1 MRSILVGICSLLFT
15 SLLVGAVDIP
25 VSHAVTNIDG
35 AWTTLNGGS
44 PPAGRR
50 EYAAVYDR
58 VHKRYVMFAG
68 FTNEP
73 GNGYY
78 LFNEVWMLSLD
89 GTPSWSHVSIPGLV
103 PGERHSPQWG
113 YDPARNRLIVFG
125 GYGSHL
131 PGYPWDYLNDV
142 WELKLNGNPSWTEL
156 SPSGAAPGGRLAGAA
171 VFDVLH
177 QRFVGFGGT
186 AGLPTDT
193 WQLDMKGQPVW
204 STVATNGIQPPG
216 GYGMTSVFDPVR
228 NRMIIFGGSTSEQ
241 YYGAQN
247 NTWELDLK
255 PAIPVW
261 RQLNP
266 SGYAPSP
273 RRSLTSI
280 YDPRRDRMVIFGGA
294 IVFAPGNLAFYNDTY
309 ALSLSSGDGA
319 WSLLAPD
326 GAYPGVR
333 DIMSAA
339 YDPRGDRMVLFGG
352 WSGTSILGDTQ
363 FLTWD
368 DAGNNATASGST
380 DVDNGVALLDWDT
393 ENTVSRIGAVY
404 RREANTEWTSIGTFE
419 ADGLGHVSFQDNAI
433 TEGHT
438 YGYQIVVSSEAGDEL
453 VGETWMASPT
463 GVGNTP
469 KAALALRVTPNPATG
484 PFVASFSGAS
494 NGPARLEM
502 FNVQGQR
509 VLSREVSG
517 TGGSSRI
524 ELGDAKSFASG
535 VYYLRLT
542 QSGRSTTSRFVLV
555 R

>member
-1 MRSILVGICSLLFT
+1 
-15 SLLVGAVDIP
+15 
-25 VSHAVTNIDG
+25 
-35 AWTTLNGGS
+35 
-44 PPAGRR
+44 
-50 EYAAVYDR
+50 
-58 VHKRYVMFAG
+58 
-68 FTNEP
+68 
-73 GNGYY
+73 
-78 LFNEVWMLSLD
+78 
-89 GTPSWSHVSIPGLV
+89 
-103 PGERHSPQWG
+103 
-113 YDPARNRLIVFG
+113 
-125 GYGSHL
+125 
-131 PGYPWDYLNDV
+131 
-142 WELKLNGNPSWTEL
+142 
-156 SPSGAAPGGRLAGAA
+156 
-171 VFDVLH
+171 
-177 QRFVGFGGT
+177 
-186 AGLPTDT
+186 
-193 WQLDMKGQPVW
+193 
-204 STVATNGIQPPG
+204 
-216 GYGMTSVFDPVR
+216 
-228 NRMIIFGGSTSEQ
+228 
-241 YYGAQN
+241 
-247 NTWELDLK
+247 
-255 PAIPVW
+255 
-261 RQLNP
+261 
-266 SGYAPSP
+266 
-273 RRSLTSI
+273 
-280 YDPRRDRMVIFGGA
+280 
-294 IVFAPGNLAFYNDTY
+294 
-309 ALSLSSGDGA
+309 
-319 WSLLAPD
+319 
-326 GAYPGVR
+326 
-333 DIMSAA
+333 
-339 YDPRGDRMVLFGG
+339 MVLFGG

-509 VLSREVSG
+509 VLSREVSV